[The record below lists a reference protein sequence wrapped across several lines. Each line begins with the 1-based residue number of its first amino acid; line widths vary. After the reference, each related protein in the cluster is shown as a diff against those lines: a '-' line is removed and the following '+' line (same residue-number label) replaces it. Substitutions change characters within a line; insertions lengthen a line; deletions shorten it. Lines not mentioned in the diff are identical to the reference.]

1 MDHGALCGHLR
12 SFWGNNNEFGLFRT
26 TLTPTEQ
33 IRLANNF
40 EGGMANNLSWGRLG
54 RQVLDNFQPFG
65 NNEYTLM
72 GIDAFEENVSFMKP
86 WQEMTLDERK
96 KLVELCL
103 KLHELNTDEA
113 RFVADYTMAYVGG
126 AVGDAKG
133 CPEFCIA
140 FMKHPSITRPAHI
153 NQMLDYNYTP
163 SDHWWEWPI
172 NRVSD
177 LLDGKRYPLTHGK
190 EVLLTIQ
197 NQLNQQQPENTQEAL
212 PAINSEQQQPT
223 THENEQESPVPNA
236 GDELVPV
243 GSETPTDQNN
253 TQSVTPQPATPQT
266 VTPQPVTPQSVTP
279 QPATPQPVTPQ
290 SLTPQPAT
298 PQPVTPQSVTPQP
311 TTPQPVTPQSLTS
324 QPTTSRPT
332 NTPTTP
338 ALSPNTQTP
347 EKEDTQTPIISAQAA
362 AEQKSFL
369 ERNWQWIIGAVA
381 AVAAA
386 IGAYFLLKKQKKKTK
401 EAKNEVNS
409 LKEQVSTL
417 QDKINE
423 LSENGNNS
431 TNNNNNSGNSNSD
444 NSSSGL
450 AGNSTRI
457 YTHDEIIADI
467 NLLRSSNNST
477 SNG

>member
-1 MDHGALCGHLR
+1 MDHGALCGHLKI
-12 SFWGNNNEFGLFRT
+12 FFGNNNDYGLFRT
-26 TLTPTEQ
+26 TLTPEEET
-33 IRLANNF
+33 RLRNNF
-40 EGGMANNLSWGRLG
+40 EGGNFIGQLSDFIPGRDKYSL
-54 RQVLDNFQPFG
+54 LDSTA
-65 NNEYTLM
+65 Y
-72 GIDAFEENVSFMKP
+72 EENLTFIKDWHKMSL
-86 WQEMTLDERK
+86 EERK

-103 KLHELNTDEA
+103 KLHEINTDES
-113 RFVADYTMAYVGG
+113 RNVADRVIS
-126 AVGDAKG
+126 G
-133 CPEFCIA
+133 CNPEFLETLT
-140 FMKHPSITRPAHI
+140 KLKNNSNETK
-153 NQMLDYNYTP
+153 DYNFDFSTVDGWLQIVKDYWNEEKYPYT
-163 SDHWWEWPI
+163 
-172 NRVSD
+172 V
-177 LLDGKRYPLTHGK
+177 GK
-190 EVLLTIQ
+190 ELLLTIQ

-212 PAINSEQQQPT
+212 PAINSEQQPT
-223 THENEQESPVPNA
+223 TPENEPESPVPNA

-253 TQSVTPQPATPQT
+253 TQSVTPQPATPQ
-266 VTPQPVTPQSVTP
+266 PVTPQSVTP
-279 QPATPQPVTPQ
+279 
-290 SLTPQPAT
+290 
-298 PQPVTPQSVTPQP
+298 
-311 TTPQPVTPQSLTS
+311 

-347 EKEDTQTPIISAQAA
+347 KKEDTQTPIISAQAA
-362 AEQKSFL
+362 VEQKSFW
-369 ERNWQWIIGAVA
+369 ERNWQWIVGAVA
-381 AVAAA
+381 TVAAA

>member
-1 MDHGALCGHLR
+1 MDYGALCGHLKI
-12 SFWGNNNEFGLFRT
+12 FFGNNNDYGLFRA
-26 TLTPTEQ
+26 TLTPEEQ
-33 IRLANNF
+33 TRLRNNF
-40 EGGMANNLSWGRLG
+40 EGGSFIG
-54 RQVLDNFQPFG
+54 QVLDIVPG
-65 NNEYTLM
+65 RDEYSLYDDDAYNENLTF
-72 GIDAFEENVSFMKP
+72 IKS

-103 KLHELNTDEA
+103 KLHESNTEESRSVADTVITNCNQKFHEDLNTLKKKSNE
-113 RFVADYTMAYVGG
+113 T
-126 AVGDAKG
+126 K
-133 CPEFCIA
+133 
-140 FMKHPSITRPAHI
+140 
-153 NQMLDYNYTP
+153 DYNFDFSTVNGWLQIVKDGWNEEKYPYT
-163 SDHWWEWPI
+163 
-172 NRVSD
+172 V
-177 LLDGKRYPLTHGK
+177 GK
-190 EVLLTIQ
+190 ELLLTIQ
-197 NQLNQQQPENTQEAL
+197 NQLNQQQPENTQDAL
-212 PAINSEQQQPT
+212 PEINPEQQPT
-223 THENEQESPVPNA
+223 TPENGQDSPIPGNDDTLESINDATSTPENDTNNNSSEQATSGTQTTPSPK
-236 GDELVPV
+236 
-243 GSETPTDQNN
+243 TPDKTVQ
-253 TQSVTPQPATPQT
+253 PQT
-266 VTPQPVTPQSVTP
+266 
-279 QPATPQPVTPQ
+279 PAVG
-290 SLTPQPAT
+290 
-298 PQPVTPQSVTPQP
+298 
-311 TTPQPVTPQSLTS
+311 TTPSPQ
-324 QPTTSRPT
+324 
-332 NTPTTP
+332 TPTTRTTTP
-338 ALSPNTQTP
+338 SPKTPDKTVQPQTP
-347 EKEDTQTPIISAQAA
+347 VAGTTTPGTQVAPPEATTEDPEKKKETENSVISAQAA

>member
-33 IRLANNF
+33 TRLANNF
-40 EGGMANNLSWGRLG
+40 EGGIANNLSWGRFG

-126 AVGDAKG
+126 AIGDAKG

-140 FMKHPSITRPAHI
+140 FMKHPSITRHAHI

-197 NQLNQQQPENTQEAL
+197 NQLNQQQQENTLEAL
-212 PAINSEQQQPT
+212 PEIDSEQQSAT
-223 THENEQESPVPNA
+223 LENEQVSPVPKEE
-236 GDELVPV
+236 DDLVSV
-243 GSETPTDQNN
+243 NDDTTQNENNSATQETTT
-253 TQSVTPQPATPQT
+253 TQGT
-266 VTPQPVTPQSVTP
+266 PVTT
-279 QPATPQPVTPQ
+279 
-290 SLTPQPAT
+290 
-298 PQPVTPQSVTPQP
+298 
-311 TTPQPVTPQSLTS
+311 TTPETTTTTRTS
-324 QPTTSRPT
+324 
-332 NTPTTP
+332 
-338 ALSPNTQTP
+338 
-347 EKEDTQTPIISAQAA
+347 EKSNSFNSAQAA

-386 IGAYFLLKKQKKKTK
+386 IGGYFLLKKQKKKTK

-423 LSENGNNS
+423 LSENGNN
-431 TNNNNNSGNSNSD
+431 NDNSN

-450 AGNSTRI
+450 ANNSTRI
-457 YTHDEIIADI
+457 YTHDEIISDI
-467 NLLRSSNNST
+467 NFLRSSNNST

>member
-1 MDHGALCGHLR
+1 MDHGALFGHLKI
-12 SFWGNNNEFGLFRT
+12 FFGNNNDYGLFRT
-26 TLTPTEQ
+26 TLTPEEET
-33 IRLANNF
+33 RLRNNF
-40 EGGMANNLSWGRLG
+40 EGGNFIGQLSDFIPGRDKYSL
-54 RQVLDNFQPFG
+54 LDSTA
-65 NNEYTLM
+65 Y
-72 GIDAFEENVSFMKP
+72 EENLTFIKD
-86 WQEMTLDERK
+86 WHEMSLEERK

-103 KLHELNTDEA
+103 KLHEINTDES
-113 RFVADYTMAYVGG
+113 RNVADQVISNCNPKFSESLEKLRQNSNET
-126 AVGDAKG
+126 K
-133 CPEFCIA
+133 
-140 FMKHPSITRPAHI
+140 
-153 NQMLDYNYTP
+153 DYNFDFSTVDGWLQIVKDYWNEEKYPYT
-163 SDHWWEWPI
+163 
-172 NRVSD
+172 V
-177 LLDGKRYPLTHGK
+177 GK
-190 EVLLTIQ
+190 ELLLTIQ

-212 PAINSEQQQPT
+212 PAINSEQQPT
-223 THENEQESPVPNA
+223 PPENEPESPVPNA

-253 TQSVTPQPATPQT
+253 TQSVTPQPATPQ
-266 VTPQPVTPQSVTP
+266 PVTPQSVTP
-279 QPATPQPVTPQ
+279 QPT
-290 SLTPQPAT
+290 T

-311 TTPQPVTPQSLTS
+311 TTPQPVTPQSVTP

-347 EKEDTQTPIISAQAA
+347 EKKDTQTPIISAQAA
-362 AEQKSFL
+362 VEQKSFW
-369 ERNWQWIIGAVA
+369 ERNWQWIVGAVA